1 MHPGAHERN
10 DACEMLGLRN
20 LAGMV
25 RECEVLAPS
34 MNIQLWAEVA
44 HGHGA
49 AFNMP
54 AGSAGSPGTGP
65 RGFAWCL
72 SLPEDEI
79 KRVLLMRI
87 VREVPAL
94 VGDFEHGIIRIQA
107 ERVGHDGEIRVPFDT
122 EIDISTTLV
131 GIAARDQNLDHFDHS
146 RYLFGSAGVYIRA
159 AHVQRIHVIEVTLGL
174 APAQFIPWY
183 IQFAGLAQNIVIDV
197 GHILDVFDRVAAKFQ
212 VADQCIEG
220 DIGVSMTQVSG
231 IIGANPADIH
241 EYQLL

>member
-10 DACEMLGLRN
+10 DAREMLGLRD

-25 RECEVLAPS
+25 RECEVLAPA

-54 AGSAGSPGTGP
+54 TRPAGSPWTGP
-65 RGFAWCL
+65 RGLARCL

-107 ERVGHDGEIRVPFDT
+107 ERVRHDGEIRVLFDT

-131 GIAARDQNLDHFDHS
+131 GITTRDQNLDHFDHS
-146 RYLFGSAGVYIRA
+146 RYLFGSAGVYVGTA
-159 AHVQRIHVIEVTLGL
+159 YVQRIHVIEVTLGL
-174 APAQFIPWY
+174 APAQFIPWHV
-183 IQFAGLAQNIVIDV
+183 Q
-197 GHILDVFDRVAAKFQ
+197 
-212 VADQCIEG
+212 
-220 DIGVSMTQVSG
+220 
-231 IIGANPADIH
+231 
-241 EYQLL
+241 